1 VTRLRGFWRQYR
13 HSRQG
18 VIGLSVLVFFVLVA
32 TVGVVLVGPVDP
44 VATFRQGLDPSSRHL
59 FGTDA
64 RGRDVLNLTVHGAQV
79 SLLVGFVASVISMVL
94 GAGIG
99 IVAGFR
105 GGRTDAVLMRLTD
118 FFLVLPTLVLAVVL
132 ATILGRSIVNVIV
145 VIGVTSWPGTAR
157 VIRAQTLSIRER
169 MFVDRARAYGA
180 SGWRLMTGHILPN
193 VFALI
198 MANTTL
204 TIAGAIFFE
213 TTLSF
218 LGLGDPDTVS
228 WGSMLEQAYTYGA
241 ASLGKWG
248 YVFAPGVCVVLVIL
262 SFTLVGYAFDEI
274 LNPRLRQ
281 RGAGGG
287 DAVADVV
294 AVAAR

>member
-1 VTRLRGFWRQYR
+1 
-13 HSRQG
+13 
-18 VIGLSVLVFFVLVA
+18 
-32 TVGVVLVGPVDP
+32 
-44 VATFRQGLDPSSRHL
+44 
-59 FGTDA
+59 
-64 RGRDVLNLTVHGAQV
+64 VLNLTVHGAQV
-79 SLLVGFVASVISMVL
+79 SLLVGFVASVISMFL

-99 IVAGFR
+99 ILAGFR
-105 GGRTDAVLMRLTD
+105 GGRTDGVLMRITD

-157 VIRAQTLSIRER
+157 VIRAQTLSVRER

-218 LGLGDPDTVS
+218 LGLGDPETVS
-228 WGSMLEQAYTYGA
+228 WGSMLEEAYTYGA

-281 RGAGGG
+281 REGGG
-287 DAVADVV
+287 TDAAADVV